1 MKTIFNT
8 YIEIES
14 QQQAD
19 RLKQVCIDNGLPYW
33 KAQIAFRFDGK
44 ECQPIFENELEA
56 GTFAVY
62 NNHDC
67 YIEKTQVT
75 ETEWMQLLKE
85 YKS

>member
-14 QQQAD
+14 QEQAD
-19 RLKQVCIDNGLPYW
+19 RLKKVCIDNELDCWPSEDTFVLDENYKHFGCY
-33 KAQIAFRFDGK
+33 KGYFDIWNLSIG
-44 ECQPIFENELEA
+44 
-56 GTFAVY
+56 Y
-62 NNHDC
+62 
-67 YIEKTQVT
+67 TQVT